1 MQKPREGKKKP
12 LGRGTSERGPSS
24 HGTRGERE
32 TLFVLGERY
41 GGESEMGMVE
51 EREKRDASGIEEM
64 QNGEEE
70 EERRR
75 RKGDG
80 GAAAKG
86 DRMKREGRRIG

>member
-1 MQKPREGKKKP
+1 
-12 LGRGTSERGPSS
+12 
-24 HGTRGERE
+24 
-32 TLFVLGERY
+32 
-41 GGESEMGMVE
+41 MGMVE
-51 EREKRDASGIEEM
+51 EREKRDANGIEEEM

-70 EERRR
+70 EERR